1 MRYLSLVYFAVLTLF
16 TTLAQQDVLLTPA
29 CFNTKQDDFGVRQ
42 FAGDLY
48 VLSAA
53 INACDE
59 IDMDEFAKKPFSD
72 LYKVEGCELKTPM
85 LVSAESGEAMNINTC
100 FYDGPISS
108 NKAGDLL
115 FFTNNYGSDKNE
127 KLTIYY
133 TTKTKNGQ
141 WSKPLPF
148 IYNNDK
154 HNTTHPFYDE
164 ANNMLYFASDM
175 AGGVGGMDIY
185 RCTFQNGKFGQKEA
199 VRGVNTAQN
208 DVFPFVYK
216 NTLYFSS
223 QGHNSQGG
231 YDLYSLT
238 NLEVKTMGAVFNTAY
253 DDLAIMFT
261 DDKHGYFTSN
271 RQTSG
276 ETDDVFAFE
285 LRDRFLDKSIE
296 YVVKDKK
303 TLLPLSG
310 VKIRIIDD
318 STGLELLTSMTDDLG
333 VLSQTRDSLMIESKH
348 RYKVYLEKEGYVTKE
363 VFFDYQVLDSNVVSV
378 RDLVDIDLE
387 PLSLEMEI
395 TSLLGLKSI
404 YYDFDKS
411 DLRADAIVELDKVVA
426 FMNKY
431 PKIEVELGSHTD
443 CKGNMDYNQKLSDRR
458 AKSAADYIQARIS
471 NPGRLTSKGYGES
484 QLKAACPCE
493 GRKAKSDCSDEQH
506 QLNRRTEF
514 IIKSLKIST
523 RDSGLK

>member
-1 MRYLSLVYFAVLTLF
+1 
-16 TTLAQQDVLLTPA
+16 
-29 CFNTKQDDFGVRQ
+29 
-42 FAGDLY
+42 
-48 VLSAA
+48 
-53 INACDE
+53 
-59 IDMDEFAKKPFSD
+59 
-72 LYKVEGCELKTPM
+72 M

-154 HNTTHPFYDE
+154 YNITHPFYDE

-185 RCTFQNGKFGQKEA
+185 RCTYQNGKFGQKEA
-199 VRGVNTAQN
+199 VRGVNTTQN
-208 DVFPFVYK
+208 DVFPIVYK
-216 NTLYFSS
+216 NILYFSS

-238 NLEVKTMGAVFNTAY
+238 NLEVKTMGAVFNSAY
-253 DDLAIMFT
+253 DDLAIMFI

-285 LRDRFLDKSIE
+285 LRDRFLDKTIE

-318 STGLELLTSMTDDLG
+318 STGIELLTSMTDDLG
-333 VLSQTRDSLMIESKH
+333 ILSQTRDSLMIESKH

-363 VFFDYQVLDSNVVSV
+363 VFFEYQVLDSNVVSV
-378 RDLVDIDLE
+378 RDLVD
-387 PLSLEMEI
+387 
-395 TSLLGLKSI
+395 
-404 YYDFDKS
+404 
-411 DLRADAIVELDKVVA
+411 LDG
-426 FMNKY
+426 
-431 PKIEVELGSHTD
+431 P
-443 CKGNMDYNQKLSDRR
+443 
-458 AKSAADYIQARIS
+458 IS
-471 NPGRLTSKGYGES
+471 
-484 QLKAACPCE
+484 
-493 GRKAKSDCSDEQH
+493 
-506 QLNRRTEF
+506 F
-514 IIKSLKIST
+514 
-523 RDSGLK
+523 

>member
-1 MRYLSLVYFAVLTLF
+1 MRYFSLVYFVILTVLTSV
-16 TTLAQQDVLLTPA
+16 AQQDVLLTPA
-29 CFNTKQDDFGVRQ
+29 CFNTKHDDFGVRQ

-59 IDMDEFAKKPFSD
+59 TDMDEFAKKPFSD
-72 LYKVEGCELKTPM
+72 LYRVEGCALKTPT
-85 LVSAESGEAMNINTC
+85 LVSAETGQAMNINTC

-133 TTKTKNGQ
+133 TTKLKNGQ
-141 WSKPLPF
+141 WSKPAPF

-154 HNTTHPFYDE
+154 CNVTHPYFDE

-199 VRGVNTAQN
+199 VRGVNTTKN
-208 DVFPFVYK
+208 DVFPIVFK
-216 NTLYFSS
+216 NTLYFAS
-223 QGHNSQGG
+223 QGHNSVGG
-231 YDLYSLT
+231 YDLFSVT
-238 NLEVKTMGAVFNTAY
+238 NLEVKSMGEVFNTAY
-253 DDLAIMFT
+253 DDLAILFT
-261 DDKHGYFTSN
+261 DEKHGYFTSN

-285 LRDRFLDKSIE
+285 LRDRFLDKNLE
-296 YVVKDKK
+296 YAVKDKK

-310 VKIRIIDD
+310 VNIRIVED
-318 STGLELLTSMTDDLG
+318 STGIELFSGTTNDLG
-333 VLSQTRDSLMIESKH
+333 MLNQKRDSLMIDSKH
-348 RYKVYLEKEGYVTKE
+348 RYKVYLEKDGYVTKE
-363 VFFDYQVLDSNVVSV
+363 VFFDFQVKDSAVVSV
-378 RDLVDIDLE
+378 RDLVDLDME

-395 TSLLGLKSI
+395 TSMLGLKSI

-443 CKGNMDYNQKLSDRR
+443 CKGSMDYNQKLSERR
-458 AKSAADYIQARIS
+458 AKSAAGYIQARIS
-471 NPGRLTSKGYGES
+471 NPERLTSKGYGES

-493 GRKAKSDCSDEQH
+493 GRAKSSCTDEQH

-523 RDSGLK
+523 GDSGLK